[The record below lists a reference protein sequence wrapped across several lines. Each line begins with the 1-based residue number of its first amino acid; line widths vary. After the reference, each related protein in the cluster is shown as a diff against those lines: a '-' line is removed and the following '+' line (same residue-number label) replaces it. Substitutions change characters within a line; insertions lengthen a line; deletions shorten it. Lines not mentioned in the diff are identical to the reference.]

1 MREETWES
9 RATPTVAPPARPRTA
24 SANVLAKRLHTEAVN
39 RCDSDGDVSTPC
51 NDTRQHA

>member
-1 MREETWES
+1 VREETWES